1 MIVRDETAD
10 LLVRVGAV
18 HTFDEHAQ
26 PMTAFAV
33 RDGAVVAVADDA
45 DADELLR
52 EWRGPQTTVID
63 DPGLVVLPGFVDT
76 HCHLLLAARSVF
88 GVPVAQARD
97 IAGLV
102 ELIRQRAA
110 STPAGE
116 WIVTAANWH
125 EFQLAQRR
133 LPTALELDDATTGH
147 PVLVLRGG
155 HNAVVNSAGLRLAGI
170 DRDTPD
176 RPGGFIARDAA
187 GNPTGWLQDAAMAP
201 IFRVLPPTTP
211 QVLGEGMVRT
221 SQTFAAH
228 GLTTVRDPAISPEE
242 WLVYRDLARAGRLAV
257 RSHPMIMSTRQT
269 IADAGSVTAYVDGL
283 EARGITPGSG
293 DGLVRLW
300 GLKFVLDGGAEAA
313 ACVAPYANRP
323 DYFGE
328 LLWEPDDL
336 AEALATC
343 VRRGWPVGTHA
354 FGDRAVNV
362 VLDAISA
369 VIERE
374 GPLRPGMLV
383 VEHGGMISPERIA
396 QAARLG
402 AHITVQQ
409 ALVAGLAEAFV
420 ESFGAQRVDD
430 LFPFRE
436 LLDAGAWVSAGTDH
450 PIGPVDPLACVHGM
464 TTRPAHA
471 ISRVEALRLYTVAGG
486 RFLGRE
492 PLGVGA
498 PADFV
503 AFRGDPLRCS
513 ADELVTL
520 SPALTVVDGATV
532 YRAD

>member
-1 MIVRDETAD
+1 VIVRGDTAD

-18 HTFDEHAQ
+18 HTFDETA
-26 PMTAFAV
+26 PPVTAFAV
-33 RDGAVVAVADDA
+33 RDGAVVAAAGGA

-52 EWRGPQTTVID
+52 EWRGPRTAVID

-76 HCHLLLAARSVF
+76 HCHLVLAARSVF
-88 GVPVAQARD
+88 GVPASQARD

-110 STPAGE
+110 STPAGQ

-125 EFQLAQRR
+125 EFQLAERR
-133 LPTALELDDATTGH
+133 LPTALELDAATTGH

-170 DRDTPD
+170 DRDTPEA
-176 RPGGFIARDAA
+176 PGGFIGRDAA
-187 GNPTGWLQDAAMAP
+187 GDPTGWLQDAAMAP
-201 IFRVLPPTTP
+201 VFRVLPPTTP
-211 QVLGEGMVRT
+211 EVLGEGMVRT

-228 GLTTVRDPAISPEE
+228 GLTTVRDPAVSPQE
-242 WLVYRDLARAGRLAV
+242 WLVYRELGSTGRLAV
-257 RSHPMIMSTRQT
+257 RSYPMIMSTPQA
-269 IADAGSVTAYVDGL
+269 IADAGSVSSYVDSL

-313 ACVAPYANRP
+313 ACLAPYANRP

-328 LLWEPDDL
+328 LLWDPDDL

-402 AHITVQQ
+402 VHITAQQ
-409 ALVAGLAEAFV
+409 ALVTGLAEAFA
-420 ESFGAQRVDD
+420 ESFGARRVAGM
-430 LFPFRE
+430 FPFRE

-464 TTRPAHA
+464 TTRAEHA
-471 ISRVEALRLYTVAGG
+471 IGRTEALRLYTVAGA

-503 AFRGDPLRCS
+503 AFRGDPLTCS
-513 ADELVTL
+513 DEDLLTL
-520 SPALTVVDGATV
+520 RPELTVLGGQFT
-532 YRAD
+532 